1 MGSSPDRP
9 AESDTPIRF
18 IAADAALTLVE
29 QWRAELGVL
38 RRRSPGSDAV
48 TTLAAC
54 IGELAAAITAGQDM
68 ALKLTVAEA
77 HDLSRIPVSTLRWL
91 CNRKPD
97 MIGARKRRGVWYI
110 DRAVF
115 ERYLASPHRQPAGPP
130 PTRIV
135 RGSTTG

>member
-1 MGSSPDRP
+1 MGSSSDRP
-9 AESDTPIRF
+9 PESDAPIRF

-38 RRRSPGSDAV
+38 RRRSPASDAV
-48 TTLAAC
+48 TTLGAC
-54 IGELAAAITAGQDM
+54 IAELAAAITAGQDM
-68 ALKLTVAEA
+68 ALKLTAAEA

-110 DRAVF
+110 DRAIF
-115 ERYLASPHRQPAGPP
+115 ERYLASPHRHPAGPRQ
-130 PTRIV
+130 TRMV